1 MQRSSVDLP
10 EPEAPIS
17 ATASC
22 SRTVEVDPAQDL
34 ALAEGLGHAADLEH
48 RGRCPEP
55 PAALIAPPP
64 PGRRRS
70 GRRRAPA
77 GS

>member
-22 SRTVEVDPAQDL
+22 SATVEVDAAQHL
-34 ALAEGLGHAADLEH
+34 ALAERLGDAADLEH
-48 RGRCPEP
+48 RR
-55 PAALIAPPP
+55 AAHRRASPPP
-64 PGRRRS
+64 LPMRS
-70 GRRRAPA
+70 TSRAS
-77 GS
+77 GTVTHR